1 MHGDP
6 TSSGQELTPAA
17 STVDQ
22 VNEALAPAQLEAI
35 PTSLSSAKLGT
46 INVPST
52 YIPPH
57 RRERVPRPVV
67 SDVTKALEV
76 LTPPPRE
83 QNPSASHDQRFERS
97 RLRRPIC
104 FRQSRPT
111 SSPHHIQP
119 PVVAAEAAIELGLAK
134 LGAPLTPMPDI
145 WDATKTAANPPTR
158 SVDYQQNIVIPSKG
172 GLLTLLASTRPKIF
186 GKIVALLPKEDRQ
199 AAQHANMTVMEAI
212 SEAVGDVLPGK
223 KSGRPAI
230 TRKLASYGKDL
241 SERLVKSYN
250 HAFDSPH
257 RAVVTVNGFSYMST
271 EELALALYVGSHAS
285 SENTKRAPV
294 YRLEVTNGSGFDL
307 RAVRQLKE
315 RQFPHLRAVEICQCP
330 DFSVHT
336 ILTDDF
342 DSSDDDS
349 NNGSEDEC
357 TDEADAPTIWKKL
370 DALQHSVDFDL
381 CEPQPKHAAHMGV
394 DSHAYIL
401 WHEATPYSIA
411 ATIIWYK
418 PDRVLESPKLLRQL
432 FSFLNKRDRAYR
444 TDPMDPETLRNRK
457 PRPHLERLS
466 FEDLKLL
473 LADLIKGDTTG
484 DRAMNFRRLIAI
496 CMHHGGDDTK
506 LPRHG
511 AKLVKEQLMEDV
523 RCPGCGKW
531 APSGCYTPP
540 ALRDARRHEGLGC
553 VGCRGKKATEEYAD
567 TVRVHL
573 NEADEAGKPEIHEW
587 QEWNEDYTAPLHER
601 VVERDA
607 DLNPVHHNE
616 ELMEARPSP
625 LLCQPHH
632 NHSLVP
638 PMMPAGSRDQIIT
651 TLQRSAL

>member
-22 VNEALAPAQLEAI
+22 VYEALAPAQLEAI

-134 LGAPLTPMPDI
+134 LGAPLAPMPGI
-145 WDATKTAANPPTR
+145 RDATNTAVNPPTR
-158 SVDYQQNIVIPSKG
+158 SAEYHQNIVILS
-172 GLLTLLASTRPKIF
+172 
-186 GKIVALLPKEDRQ
+186 VALLPKVDRQ
-199 AAQHANMTVMEAI
+199 AAQHANVTVMEAI
-212 SEAVGDVLPGK
+212 SEAAGDVLPGK
-223 KSGRPAI
+223 RSGRPAI

-241 SERLVKSYN
+241 SEHLDKSYN
-250 HAFDSPH
+250 HAFDSPQ

-285 SENTKRAPV
+285 SENTKRAHV
-294 YRLEVTNGSGFDL
+294 YCLEVTNGSGFDL

-330 DFSVHT
+330 EFSVHT

-349 NNGSEDEC
+349 DNGSEDEC

-370 DALQHSVDFDL
+370 AALQHAVDFDL

-411 ATIIWYK
+411 ASIIWYK

-444 TDPMDPETLRNRK
+444 TDSMDPETLRNRK

-466 FEDLKLL
+466 FEDFSSSPISSKAILQ
-473 LADLIKGDTTG
+473 ATG
-484 DRAMNFRRLIAI
+484 
-496 CMHHGGDDTK
+496 
-506 LPRHG
+506 
-511 AKLVKEQLMEDV
+511 Q
-523 RCPGCGKW
+523 
-531 APSGCYTPP
+531 
-540 ALRDARRHEGLGC
+540 
-553 VGCRGKKATEEYAD
+553 
-567 TVRVHL
+567 
-573 NEADEAGKPEIHEW
+573 
-587 QEWNEDYTAPLHER
+587 
-601 VVERDA
+601 
-607 DLNPVHHNE
+607 
-616 ELMEARPSP
+616 
-625 LLCQPHH
+625 
-632 NHSLVP
+632 
-638 PMMPAGSRDQIIT
+638 
-651 TLQRSAL
+651 